1 VVASQR
7 NRGTLKET
15 EMKVTIKGIIHWQ
28 DSGYTPPQF
37 RLWPQDMSSCGPEY
51 VPIQP
56 HEMEVEIPDDF
67 DPRPKQVEILRQK
80 KKEVLA
86 AAQEKVNN
94 LEEQIQRLLCIEF
107 KPE

>member
-1 VVASQR
+1 
-7 NRGTLKET
+7 
-15 EMKVTIKGIIHWQ
+15 MKVKIKGIIHWQ
-28 DSGYTPPQF
+28 CYEWDEPKYA
-37 RLWPQDMSSCGPEY
+37 LWSTDMSSAGPQY

-56 HEMEVEIPDDF
+56 HEFEVDIPDDF
-67 DPRPKQVEILRQK
+67 DPRPKQVEALRQK

-94 LEEQIQRLLCIEF
+94 LEDQIQRLLCIEF